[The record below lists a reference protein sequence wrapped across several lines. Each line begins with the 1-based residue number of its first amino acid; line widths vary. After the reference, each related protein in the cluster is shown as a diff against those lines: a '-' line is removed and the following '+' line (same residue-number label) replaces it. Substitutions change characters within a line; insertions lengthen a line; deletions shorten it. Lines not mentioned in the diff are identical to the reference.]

1 MKEVTNSLPN
11 PRHFLGVLAGH
22 LNVFNHLCLVQQLK
36 AKKIFKNPFVFT
48 VTALIKYQTLWVFF
62 FFLVFF
68 LSFHLGRFKT
78 HFGIFCSTVNNAN
91 LKRAR
96 HVILM

>member
-22 LNVFNHLCLVQQLK
+22 FNVFNHLCLVQQLK
-36 AKKIFKNPFVFT
+36 TKKIFKNPFVFT
-48 VTALIKYQTLWVFF
+48 VTALIKYQTLWVF
-62 FFLVFF
+62 LVFWVF
-68 LSFHLGRFKT
+68 FKFSLRFKT

-96 HVILM
+96 HVILT